1 MKSVTLKVEGM
12 SCNGCAER
20 IRAGVVAQ
28 PGVQNA
34 NVSFDQGQAR
44 VLYDQQATD
53 ESRLVDAV
61 EKIGFRVVS
70 RTAL

>member
-20 IRAGVVAQ
+20 VRSTVAAQ

-34 NVSFDQGQAR
+34 LVSFDEGQAR
-44 VLYDQQATD
+44 VLYDPQAVD
-53 ESRLVDAV
+53 ETRLVDAV
-61 EKIGFRVVS
+61 QKLGFRVVD
-70 RTAL
+70 RATP

>member
-20 IRAGVVAQ
+20 IRTSMAAQ
-28 PGVQNA
+28 PGVKSA
-34 NVSFDQGQAR
+34 DVSFAQGQAR

-53 ESRLVDAV
+53 ENRLVDAV
-61 EKIGFRVVS
+61 EKLGFHVMS
-70 RTAL
+70 RTAS